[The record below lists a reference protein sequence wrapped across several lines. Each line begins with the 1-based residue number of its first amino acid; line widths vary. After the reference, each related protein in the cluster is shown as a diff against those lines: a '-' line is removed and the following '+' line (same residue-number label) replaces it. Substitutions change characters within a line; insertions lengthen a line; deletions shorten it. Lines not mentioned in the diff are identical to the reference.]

1 MPTSAVAT
9 LLNSWLFYHLMEI
22 EIDLKKSLEQNA
34 SDYFDKSKKA
44 KHKVETIKK
53 ILEQF
58 KDKLSKVER
67 EQIQIEQEKSKE
79 KRIHNWYERFR
90 WFITS
95 EGFLAVGG
103 RDANT
108 NEEIVKKHMEKNDLV
123 FHTDA
128 AGSPFF
134 ILKTGIIL
142 GTTPLGKAPTERS
155 IQEAADAVYIFSKSF
170 KAGVGG
176 INSFYVNPSQISTT
190 PPAGEYLEKGSFIIK
205 GKKNTV
211 VPRFNLSIG
220 ITKDSSI
227 MCGPTNAV
235 KKNCEKYLEL
245 VQSRNEKPSD
255 LAKKIKKRLGGEID
269 DIIRAL
275 PAGNIGL
282 K

>member
-1 MPTSAVAT
+1 MV
-9 LLNSWLFYHLMEI
+9 EI

-58 KDKLSKVER
+58 KEKLAKVEK
-67 EQIQIEQEKSKE
+67 EQFKIQEEKSRE
-79 KRIHNWYERFR
+79 KRVLKWYERFR

-103 RDANT
+103 RDAGS
-108 NEEIVKKHMEKNDLV
+108 NELVVKKHMEKNDLV

-134 ILKTGIIL
+134 ILKTE
-142 GTTPLGKAPTERS
+142 GKKPTERS

-176 INSFYVNPSQISTT
+176 VNSFYVNPDQISTT
-190 PPAGEYLEKGSFIIK
+190 PPSGEYLEKGSFIIN
-205 GKKNTV
+205 GKKNHV
-211 VPRFNLSIG
+211 VPRFNLAIG
-220 ITKDSSI
+220 IMEDGSV
-227 MCGPTNAV
+227 MCAPVNAV
-235 KKNCEKYLEL
+235 KKHCKRFVEL
-245 VQSRNEKPSD
+245 QQSRNEKPSD
-255 LAKKIKKRLGGEID
+255 LAKKIKKKIGGEVD

-275 PAGNIGL
+275 PSGNVGL